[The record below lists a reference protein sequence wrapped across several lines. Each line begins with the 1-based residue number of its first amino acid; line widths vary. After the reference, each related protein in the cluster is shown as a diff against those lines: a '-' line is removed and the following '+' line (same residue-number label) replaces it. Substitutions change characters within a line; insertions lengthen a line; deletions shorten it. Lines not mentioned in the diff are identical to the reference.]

1 MHHITCLV
9 TILTVL
15 FSNAQSRGIG
25 SEALNKEAAGST
37 QRYALITKEQ
47 ALEAV
52 KSIQVPSGV
61 TLSGAVESI
70 KPPAKIVEQNSK
82 GAIENHE
89 QWGGYG
95 GALGGWGNWGNWGGF
110 GPWRFGYSCGGFG
123 GWAYPL
129 GYWDAFGAGLYGGGC
144 GLGLSFGGLFYC

>member
-37 QRYALITKEQ
+37 KRYALITKEQ

-61 TLSGAVESI
+61 PLSGAVESI

-89 QWGGYG
+89 EWGGYG